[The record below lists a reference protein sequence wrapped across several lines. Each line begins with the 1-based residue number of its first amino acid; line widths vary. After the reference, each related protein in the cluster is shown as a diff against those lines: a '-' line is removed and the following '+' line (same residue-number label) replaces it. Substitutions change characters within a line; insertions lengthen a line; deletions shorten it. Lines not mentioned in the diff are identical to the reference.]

1 MNHALLPQLR
11 DRERDLLARFV
22 EAYLKMKEQ
31 PFFFIKH
38 NDGVFLQADDRKGL
52 PDQVASL
59 ELDVPTGQFA
69 LEKLTELGLVEWTSD
84 GRYCEPSVG
93 AVVAL
98 GPGRPI
104 ITDADQIVNELR
116 DLIRRWEM
124 LKDTD
129 EVHDLAEDLFD
140 VLEDICD
147 QLRRIAD
154 ALEGAP
160 GSYSE
165 WQADFRRVSQDATEL
180 SGAAGVLRKLAV
192 AGKAAPWLNAI
203 YEIATKI
210 AGALSSQTLTS

>member
-1 MNHALLPQLR
+1 MHHAQLPQLR
-11 DRERDLLARFV
+11 NRDRDLLVQIV
-22 EAYLKMKEQ
+22 EAYLAMKEQ
-31 PFFFIKH
+31 PFFFVQH
-38 NDGVFLQADDRKGL
+38 NDGVFLQTHDQIDL
-52 PDQVASL
+52 PNRVPSL
-59 ELDVPTGQFA
+59 ELEVPTGRLA
-69 LEKLTELGLVEWTSD
+69 LDRLTRLELVEWTSD
-84 GRYCEPSVG
+84 GQWCEPSAG

-104 ITDADQIVNELR
+104 IADADPITDELR
-116 DLIRRWEM
+116 TQVRQWEV
-124 LKDTD
+124 LKDTGQ
-129 EVHDLAEDLFD
+129 VHDLDQDLLNALD
-140 VLEDICD
+140 DICD

-165 WQADFRRVSQDATEL
+165 WQADSRRVSQDATEL